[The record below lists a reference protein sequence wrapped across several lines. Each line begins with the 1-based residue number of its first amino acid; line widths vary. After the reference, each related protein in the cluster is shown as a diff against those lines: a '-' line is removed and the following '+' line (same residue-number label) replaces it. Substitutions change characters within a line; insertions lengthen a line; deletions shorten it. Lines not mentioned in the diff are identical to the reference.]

1 MLVIITGTPGTGKT
15 SVTSKLREKI
25 DATFISINGLLEDY
39 DLNLG
44 TDEKRGYKIV
54 DTDKMVPVVDGI
66 VRDSQKEL
74 IIFEGHLAQDY
85 PNADLVI
92 VLRCDPLI
100 LRDRLNTRDWKD
112 EKIQENVSAE
122 ILGICTSESY
132 ETYGDTIQEIETS
145 NKSIDELADEIVDV
159 INGDVS
165 FSLGE
170 IDYLADYFQML

>member
-44 TDEKRGYKIV
+44 TDEKRGYKIF

-132 ETYGDTIQEIETS
+132 ETYGDTIQEIEKS